1 VTSATG
7 VIKRLDQGAG
17 TPAMY
22 LSIVSGTFGT
32 AHTLT
37 GGTSAATATGTLVET
52 VASNVRF
59 HVYRRANTNSHPSY
73 TIYNHSPLV
82 DERAAYCMLD
92 TLSVEAVNAKIVSY
106 DAKFTGKMF
115 ASAGGAQTP
124 TYTTENDFV
133 GKRGTAKTNVAFT
146 GLDAASAIDI
156 LSMKLSFTKKVEVI
170 QSVNQTNGTDVATIH
185 NTEFGLT
192 GSFVLKYD
200 ATTYRDLFTAGT
212 NQAIRLTLTASA
224 TIGSA
229 SNPTVQF
236 DIPAALLTDVSIPR
250 T

>member
-1 VTSATG
+1 MPTAYVGRLDEIGLAKESTSGTAIAMTNGVWLPVKDPTYSAKAEQDFIPGGQGTIDDTEQGYVTKLTTDIQLKGSPTDKRFGHLLMALLGTSTPCVKYTLASISGTFVEGETVTESVTSATG

-52 VASNVRF
+52 AASNVRF
-59 HVYRRANTNSHPSY
+59 HVFRRQNTNNHPSY

-92 TLSVEAVNAKIVSY
+92 TLDVEAVNGKLVSY

-115 ASAGGAQTP
+115 
-124 TYTTENDFV
+124 
-133 GKRGTAKTNVAFT
+133 
-146 GLDAASAIDI
+146 
-156 LSMKLSFTKKVEVI
+156 
-170 QSVNQTNGTDVATIH
+170 
-185 NTEFGLT
+185 
-192 GSFVLKYD
+192 
-200 ATTYRDLFTAGT
+200 
-212 NQAIRLTLTASA
+212 
-224 TIGSA
+224 
-229 SNPTVQF
+229 
-236 DIPAALLTDVSIPR
+236 
-250 T
+250 